1 MLKLNAAFSKKIP
14 VPGEDFSS
22 QSFHASI
29 ECECADALTAE
40 QLQAKIHDTFAL
52 VKDAVESE
60 LHGKTAA
67 GRCDLQPR
75 VRKIRAEQQQTFGA
89 GIDAA
94 QYQPVAAIAARE
106 RDPADCIQRR
116 GATADNESRCGRRFG
131 DAVGAEGGANSELS
145 LGFFCAQRETLA
157 EGDRH
162 FALAQR

>member
-67 GRCDLQPR
+67 KAEPEAQPAKGEPAKPDTTKASNKQVKFILDLA
-75 VRKIRAEQQQTFGA
+75 KGK
-89 GIDAA
+89 G
-94 QYQPVAAIAARE
+94 
-106 RDPADCIQRR
+106 
-116 GATADNESRCGRRFG
+116 
-131 DAVGAEGGANSELS
+131 LS
-145 LGFFCAQRETLA
+145 LSVLNTRVQEKFKVDSVYELA
-157 EGDRH
+157 RKDASRLVDELK
-162 FALAQR
+162 AAA